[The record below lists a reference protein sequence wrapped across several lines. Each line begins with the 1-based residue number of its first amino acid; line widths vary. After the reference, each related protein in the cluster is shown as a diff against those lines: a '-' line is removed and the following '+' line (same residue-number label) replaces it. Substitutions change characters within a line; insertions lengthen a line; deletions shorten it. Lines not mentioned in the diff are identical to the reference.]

1 MSMQPKL
8 PAGRSRADI
17 IYKTLLDR
25 IYAGQYAKHSRLP
38 TERDLTEEFGVS
50 RPLVRN
56 ALARLREGGLIRS
69 VQGSGSIVLH
79 DTTVDG
85 SAPQDRSSVGELQ
98 RCFEFRVLIE
108 GEAAFLAARR
118 CDLRSLEL
126 IRQNVELVK
135 HHVEKGEYRIGES
148 FDFHRAVAQA
158 SDNPFIVQALDRI
171 TDFIG
176 FKIYMSRSMLLPKP
190 VDRLAMINKE
200 HSAILSHIEM
210 REAEEARAL
219 MRSHIERARDL
230 FLECLPLD
238 LKDMP
243 IIDPR

>member
-1 MSMQPKL
+1 MQANLQP
-8 PAGRSRADI
+8 GRSRADI
-17 IYKTLLDR
+17 VYKTLLDR
-25 IYAGQYAKHSRLP
+25 IYAGEYAKHSRLP
-38 TERDLTEEFGVS
+38 TERDLTAEFGVS

-79 DTTVDG
+79 DRAADDA
-85 SAPQDRSSVGELQ
+85 APQDRSSIGELQ

-118 CDLRSLEL
+118 CDPRALDL
-126 IRQNVELVK
+126 IRQNVELIR

-148 FDFHRAVAQA
+148 FDFHRAVAKA
-158 SDNPFIVQALDRI
+158 SDNPFIVEALDRI
-171 TDFIG
+171 TEFIG

-190 VDRLAMINKE
+190 VDRLAMINNE

-210 REAEEARAL
+210 RESEEARAL
-219 MRSHIERARDL
+219 MRAHIERARDL

-238 LKDMP
+238 LKDLP
-243 IIDPR
+243 INAR